1 MTPALRVKFGLLSIV
16 TVFLAAFAWN
26 AAQGQFR
33 PPRSPFNPAGRPPGT
48 NPPGMNPPGM
58 NPPGGFNGGMGR
70 GGIGLGWRCPKCGQ
84 TGAGAIPPGTCPG
97 CGVRFVNGM
106 GNGSAGGIMGGQV
119 GPNPPMPPGGVNPP
133 PNTPPG
139 GFVPPP
145 MNPGAPAGNPDNQ
158 VNVGSSIDNSSN
170 SSESSGKGKMIA
182 LVIGII
188 VVGVFVLLGGTFLM
202 IYTMKSNS
210 SGSSRRRRRRRE
222 DDED

>member
-97 CGVRFVNGM
+97 CGVRFANGM

-119 GPNPPMPPGGVNPP
+119 GPNPPMPPAPAANPP
-133 PNTPPG
+133 QPFG
-139 GFVPPP
+139 G
-145 MNPGAPAGNPDNQ
+145 GNPDNQ

-210 SGSSRRRRRRRE
+210 SGVSRRRRRRRE